1 MVVIKGP
8 WGDKICVLAAGKNN
22 GLKACDLACI
32 KFIFA
37 QHLRL
42 LQKKKCGLLQLT
54 KMIWTNA
61 YWMDIW
67 LCVVSDI
74 HECNRGLGECD
85 LNVTCIN
92 TFGSYVCMCN
102 TGFTGN
108 GFICMGKKPQ
118 IIWGQ
123 VSPKH
128 WGETLSVYTKKK
140 LTLVIIIFTGVIRL
154 KVASLASAT
163 AVTLVGHWAVL
174 CSEVSGALTSP
185 MACMLYVVLSALS
198 SKDLWARAS
207 PLHHSVLAWN
217 AHYSDNLMQ

>member
-1 MVVIKGP
+1 MRTE
-8 WGDKICVLAAGKNN
+8 WTYDCVLYQ
-22 GLKACDLACI
+22 
-32 KFIFA
+32 IFMSA
-37 QHLRL
+37 TE
-42 LQKKKCGLLQLT
+42 G
-54 KMIWTNA
+54 W
-61 YWMDIW
+61 
-67 LCVVSDI
+67 V
-74 HECNRGLGECD
+74 
-85 LNVTCIN
+85 NVTWMWLAS
-92 TFGSYVCMCN
+92 THLGVTYVCMCN

-140 LTLVIIIFTGVIRL
+140 LTLVIMIFTVVIHL
-154 KVASLASAT
+154 KVASLDSAT

-174 CSEVSGALTSP
+174 CSEVSGALTSL

-198 SKDLWARAS
+198 SKDLWALAS
-207 PLHHSVLAWN
+207 PLRHSVLAWN

>member
-1 MVVIKGP
+1 MISFNVYWVV
-8 WGDKICVLAAGKNN
+8 
-22 GLKACDLACI
+22 
-32 KFIFA
+32 
-37 QHLRL
+37 
-42 LQKKKCGLLQLT
+42 
-54 KMIWTNA
+54 
-61 YWMDIW
+61 IW

-85 LNVTCIN
+85 LNVTC
-92 TFGSYVCMCN
+92 TFGSYDCMCN

-128 WGETLSVYTKKK
+128 WDETLSVYTKKK
-140 LTLVIIIFTGVIRL
+140 LTLVIMIFTVVIHL
-154 KVASLASAT
+154 KVASLDSAT
-163 AVTLVGHWAVL
+163 AVTLVGHWAAL
-174 CSEVSGALTSP
+174 CSEVSGALTSL

-198 SKDLWARAS
+198 SKDLWALAS
-207 PLHHSVLAWN
+207 PLRHSVLAWN